1 MNKHKRVFWKFIKFA
16 YKAHKSYFYIILFQA
31 LVLSGLNIFNA
42 YSLSIIISYL
52 ENGDYR
58 LALIV
63 GGIIVLINLFFNFLN
78 KLFKRLIEVEEN
90 ALKEAIHLTVT
101 SKLMRLPY
109 AYLEDPH
116 YLELKE
122 RAKFAID
129 NQNTIYNFLNS
140 ISQLLQYF
148 FTLSGLI
155 TILLIFDYLLVV
167 ILVVAVIINV
177 LLIALSLKTQIKFYQ
192 DLIPINRIYIYY
204 SDTIL
209 DEKRAKDYR
218 MYSIGEL
225 LQNKAI
231 VYGNET
237 LKYFRKFVKK
247 MGIITSGIQIINHI
261 QTALVYILVALR
273 TIRNKLPISTF
284 SLHISCA
291 LSFSQTIS
299 KMIEVGL
306 TYLQMLQ
313 YLGPFIELV
322 ELEEEASVGSIP
334 LNEEISTIEFRN
346 VTFSYPRS
354 DEIILNNVS
363 FTINAKEKIA
373 IVGLNGA
380 GKTTLIK
387 LLCRLYKPNS
397 GDILVNG
404 ISIYDYEY
412 DSYIKQISAVFQDCK
427 LFAYTLKENILNE
440 EGDEKVAY
448 EVACKVGLKDKFDTL
463 PEGINS
469 LYTKSFGEGGIELSG
484 GEAQKV
490 AIARALYKNASLVI
504 LDEPTSALDPLAE
517 AEIYQ
522 NFNDLVQD
530 KTAIYISHRMSSC
543 VFCDQ
548 ILVFDQGE
556 IKDFDS
562 HENLIKK
569 TESLYYH
576 LFMTQAKSY
585 Q

>member
-1 MNKHKRVFWKFIKFA
+1 
-16 YKAHKSYFYIILFQA
+16 
-31 LVLSGLNIFNA
+31 
-42 YSLSIIISYL
+42 
-52 ENGDYR
+52 
-58 LALIV
+58 
-63 GGIIVLINLFFNFLN
+63 
-78 KLFKRLIEVEEN
+78 
-90 ALKEAIHLTVT
+90 
-101 SKLMRLPY
+101 MRLPY

-167 ILVVAVIINV
+167 ILAVAVIINV

-209 DEKRAKDYR
+209 DEKRAQDYR

-237 LKYFRKFVKK
+237 LKYFRKLVTK

-306 TYLQMLQ
+306 TYLQMLH

-334 LNEEISTIEFRN
+334 LNEEIRTIEFRN

-363 FTINAKEKIA
+363 FTINAKEKNA

-397 GDILVNG
+397 ADILVNG

-412 DSYIKQISAVFQDCK
+412 DSYIKQISAVFQDFK

-463 PEGINS
+463 PDGINS

-543 VFCDQ
+543 VFCDR